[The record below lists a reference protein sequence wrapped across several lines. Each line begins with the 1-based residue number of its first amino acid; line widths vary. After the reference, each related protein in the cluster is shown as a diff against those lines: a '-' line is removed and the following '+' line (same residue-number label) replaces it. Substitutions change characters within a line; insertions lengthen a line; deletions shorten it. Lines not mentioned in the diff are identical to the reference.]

1 MGKELGKEITK
12 YISGMPL
19 KHLDLTNTE
28 VDPKDF
34 LPYLSSHPSL
44 THVNLQKNTRVAL
57 TDEGKIPIH
66 I

>member
-1 MGKELGKEITK
+1 
-12 YISGMPL
+12 MPL